1 MFLNNALLYNA
12 QMMINNGLI
21 LFSFFEMLM
30 LLSLS
35 LLFVFS
41 GRRVDDSSG
50 DFGDVE
56 MVSARTASVRK
67 SAKSGCF
74 VVAFA
79 RQSLFQ
85 IVFFSRCTLEHS
97 GNKHIR
103 HVHGFFFEDVF
114 ADGWDP

>member
-1 MFLNNALLYNA
+1 MLSVFLNNALLYNA

-56 MVSARTASVRK
+56 MVSARTTSVRK
-67 SAKSGCF
+67 SAIWMFRRRFRSSKSLSN
-74 VVAFA
+74 
-79 RQSLFQ
+79 RLLF
-85 IVFFSRCTLEHS
+85 
-97 GNKHIR
+97 
-103 HVHGFFFEDVF
+103 
-114 ADGWDP
+114 

>member
-1 MFLNNALLYNA
+1 MSLRL
-12 QMMINNGLI
+12 
-21 LFSFFEMLM
+21 LFSF
-30 LLSLS
+30 SS
-35 LLFVFS
+35 
-41 GRRVDDSSG
+41 RRVDDSSG

-67 SAKSGCF
+67 SAGCF

-85 IVFFSRCTLEHS
+85 IVFFSRRALEHS
-97 GNKHIR
+97 GKKHTR
-103 HVHGFFFEDVF
+103 HVRGFFFEDVF